1 MTSFYVPGSG
11 WLHRR
16 HPWPK
21 LLAVLWA
28 VLAPFLLPL
37 VVLPVLI
44 VVAVGGALVAGLGR
58 TYVRRVF
65 WGTLPIVA
73 SIVLVNGFFLP
84 GARDVLLA
92 LGPFNLTREGLELAA
107 PTAGR
112 VVAAIA
118 VTLAFLTTTRPDDLM
133 EALIERGASPKLAF
147 VVLSTIQ
154 TIPRM
159 LDKAARILDAQ
170 QARALPTSG
179 SALVRARA
187 IVPLVGPLVIGSL
200 IDVRERALALEARA
214 FGAAHVRTAYRTL
227 VEDATDRWLGR
238 GALVGFVFL
247 AAWTALRAAGALPP
261 A

>member
-1 MTSFYVPGSG
+1 MPGTG

-28 VLAPFLLPL
+28 VVAPFLLPL

-44 VVAVGGALVAGLGR
+44 TIAVAGGLAAGLGR
-58 TYVRRVF
+58 IYLRRVF
-65 WGTLPIVA
+65 WATLPIVA

-84 GARDVLLA
+84 GARDVLVA

-118 VTLAFLTTTRPDDLM
+118 VTLAFVTTTRPDDLM

-154 TIPRM
+154 TVPRM

-179 SALVRARA
+179 SFFIRARA
-187 IVPLVGPLVIGSL
+187 LVPLVGPLVIGSL

-214 FGAAHVRTAYRTL
+214 FGAAHERTAYRVL
-227 VEDATDRWLGR
+227 AEDGTDRWLGR
-238 GALVGFVFL
+238 LAL
-247 AAWTALRAAGALPP
+247 AAFGVLAAYTLLRALGTLP